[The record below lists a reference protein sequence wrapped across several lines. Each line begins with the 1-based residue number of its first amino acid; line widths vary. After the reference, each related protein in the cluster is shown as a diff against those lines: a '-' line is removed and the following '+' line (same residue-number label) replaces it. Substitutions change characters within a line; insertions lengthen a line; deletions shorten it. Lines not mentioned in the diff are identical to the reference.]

1 MRRERRQG
9 RPPRFRDALPEEMA
23 PHLAA
28 AKAGAGALA
37 ILEDPL
43 SPGQWNEVV
52 MRVSRLRLPAAGQK
66 QVSNTDREFFCF

>member
-1 MRRERRQG
+1 
-9 RPPRFRDALPEEMA
+9 MA

-43 SPGQWNEVV
+43 SLGQWNEVV
-52 MRVSRLRLPAAGQK
+52 MRVSRCGYPPCMVMASSPRQESTIMIRADD
-66 QVSNTDREFFCF
+66 TIE